1 MTNITR
7 VCGTHTPVYT
17 GTYIYIYAMAIYI
30 IYIYTCNTLNRV
42 SQGTENWR
50 EHKVEWRSDGNTFF
64 TGWLKGICLQ
74 KTIVCTMLG
83 PEKGSLHPI
92 LGMVG

>member
-30 IYIYTCNTLNRV
+30 IYIYIHATL
-42 SQGTENWR
+42 SIGFLKELKTG
-50 EHKVEWRSDGNTFF
+50 GNTKLN
-64 TGWLKGICLQ
+64 GDLMGIHFSRA
-74 KTIVCTMLG
+74 G
-83 PEKGSLHPI
+83 
-92 LGMVG
+92 